1 MQQVVSYPWPADA
14 GWVNAIVWQLGAT
27 VHVKLEDASSTE
39 QSSTSSSSVSK
50 VDQTAA
56 TGRQPIKLFVE
67 LQCLQISLWDDE
79 RRRLLGSGPSV
90 KAGSRKQQ
98 VAMQPTA
105 REAFCFSVD
114 ALSVLLCRSEHRGE
128 MLFFVRYCIT

>member
-1 MQQVVSYPWPADA
+1 MSHIHGFADA
-14 GWVNAIVWQLGAT
+14 GWVEATVWQQGAT
-27 VHVKLEDASSTE
+27 VHVKLEEASSTE

-50 VDQTAA
+50 KDQTAA
-56 TGRQPIKLFVE
+56 TGRQLQLFVK

-79 RRRLLGSGPSV
+79 RRRLLGIAPAV
-90 KAGSRKQQ
+90 KARARKENNST
-98 VAMQPTA
+98 QPTA

-128 MLFFVRYCIT
+128 MLFFV